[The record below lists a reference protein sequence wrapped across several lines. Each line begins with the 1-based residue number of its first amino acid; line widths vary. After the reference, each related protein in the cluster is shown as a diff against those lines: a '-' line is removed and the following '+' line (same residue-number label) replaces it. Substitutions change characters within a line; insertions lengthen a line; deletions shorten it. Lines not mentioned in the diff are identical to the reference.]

1 MEKIFKALSSFV
13 IILLVYIGLKAWA
26 QSTNIIAR
34 ITFWMFLGYVVYHL
48 FDTIVFNPV
57 PEPLFGNPYK

>member
-13 IILLVYIGLKAWA
+13 IILLVYVGLKAWA

-34 ITFWMFLGYVVYHL
+34 ITFWAFMLYIIYTFIDNL
-48 FDTIVFNPV
+48 IINPT
-57 PEPLFGNPYK
+57 PEPLYHIRY

>member
-1 MEKIFKALSSFV
+1 MEKIFKALSSLA

-34 ITFWMFLGYVVYHL
+34 ITFWAFILYIIYTL
-48 FDTIVFNPV
+48 IDNIIINPT
-57 PEPLFGNPYK
+57 PEPLYHIRY